1 MVIFGAGVVTGGL
14 LVQHAG
20 GSRVRRAVEKGTEAA
35 PNRPSAY
42 DLRLDFLRR
51 VRPELQLTPEQG
63 DRIDKLLRESQADIA
78 DIRAWAEADVVED
91 LQWTKDE
98 FRKVL
103 TPDQRTRFD
112 ELLKRPPRT
121 RGPYRA
127 GTPTKGPTNST
138 SSTSTTPPS

>member
-20 GSRVRRAVEKGTEAA
+20 SSRVRRAVEQSNDTRLT
-35 PNRPSAY
+35 RPSAY

-63 DRIDKLLRESQADIA
+63 DRIDKLLRESQGEIA

-112 ELLKRPPRT
+112 ELLKRPPHA
-121 RGPYRA
+121 RGPYRPVI
-127 GTPTKGPTNST
+127 PTEGPTNAPAPKGNSAG
-138 SSTSTTPPS
+138 